1 MLTAMQNLIPL
12 PQGSPGLALEGTT
25 LRVLGV
31 DAATA
36 QAYLDQVRAAWADI
50 VRADARAKVEQ
61 QGRAR
66 IREHMLVLEQTQ
78 AQAVKDE
85 MTAALAAIDAATTV
99 AEINALKLPAWA
111 AVGYAQRED
120 GTWEPYPE
128 TCPWTVAT

>member
-1 MLTAMQNLIPL
+1 MLGATQKTIPL
-12 PQGSPGLALEGTT
+12 PDGALGLALEGNI

-36 QAYLDQVRAAWADI
+36 QGYLDQAKAAWTDI
-50 VRADARAKVEQ
+50 VRADARAKVET
-61 QGRAR
+61 QGRVI
-66 IREHMLVLEQTQ
+66 IREYMLQLEQAQ

-85 MTAALAAIDAATTV
+85 MMAAIAAIDAAQTV

-111 AVGYAQRED
+111 KIGIETEPGV
-120 GTWEPYPE
+120 WEPYPE